1 MKLKNKE
8 LNVKKGTRTNKI
20 LFLLFCVITL
30 SLTVGY
36 SALNQELKISGEAVF
51 RVKEDIRITNVELA
65 ETTQMGIENYES
77 KYTKNSITLGVTLP
91 NIESTISYD
100 VEIINSGTVSMWID
114 SITQELNNNTNM
126 EYILEGIGV
135 RQLINPG
142 EVKKFKLK
150 IKYKEGIT
158 LPINSDLTFLSK
170 SSKR

>member
-77 KYTKNSITLGVTLP
+77 KYTKNSITYF
-91 NIESTISYD
+91 I
-100 VEIINSGTVSMWID
+100 
-114 SITQELNNNTNM
+114 
-126 EYILEGIGV
+126 
-135 RQLINPG
+135 
-142 EVKKFKLK
+142 
-150 IKYKEGIT
+150 
-158 LPINSDLTFLSK
+158 
-170 SSKR
+170 

>member
-36 SALNQELKISGEAVF
+36 SALNQDLKISGEAVF

-114 SITQELNNNTNM
+114 SITKEAFNNTNI
-126 EYILEGIGV
+126 EYTLSGIGIKE
-135 RQLINPG
+135 LISPG
-142 EVKKFKLK
+142 EVKEFYVTY
-150 IKYKEGIT
+150 KYK
-158 LPINSDLTFLSK
+158 D
-170 SSKR
+170 